1 MCSSDLVMMATL
13 GRKLTQAGKPYDQP
27 DLETV
32 RDRLP
37 IFTADEPEQI
47 VDAFEASLTSL
58 SQASLSVSVQD
69 AAQALVTKIQAILP
83 LEADKNMQEFLLE
96 NLAWLFIRIAQQIP
110 SRHIGQE
117 LLVKTVQLIKD
128 LPEETWLKRFLGSL
142 RMNMRDGWSG
152 FTTDDGEDED
162 DVQTPDEWLNLNS
175 FNARLFGSGMTRW
188 YNMAI
193 WELREALE
201 TELGPKLYDNDCRI
215 AVASE
220 WIIQAGPKLL
230 RESLLGAD
238 LTDGEKRAFS
248 GGSLWTGIPGL
259 STERWGFWK
268 RRLSE
273 VKETVGIQLTLDYL
287 EHAER
292 VMTAVERDLALS
304 IP

>member
-1 MCSSDLVMMATL
+1 MATL
-13 GRKLTQAGKPYDQP
+13 GRTLIQAGKPYDQP
-27 DLETV
+27 DLETL

-58 SQASLSVSVQD
+58 SQAS
-69 AAQALVTKIQAILP
+69 
-83 LEADKNMQEFLLE
+83 F
-96 NLAWLFIRIAQQIP
+96 
-110 SRHIGQE
+110 RHIGQE

-193 WELREALE
+193 WELRAALE
-201 TELGPKLYDNDCRI
+201 TELGPKLHDNDCKI

-230 RESLLGAD
+230 R
-238 LTDGEKRAFS
+238 
-248 GGSLWTGIPGL
+248 I
-259 STERWGFWK
+259 
-268 RRLSE
+268 
-273 VKETVGIQLTLDYL
+273 
-287 EHAER
+287 
-292 VMTAVERDLALS
+292 
-304 IP
+304 